1 MNRMMKHLLIGFAVA
16 LLLFEGAYAASP
28 SGQEIIAG
36 VDNARNPGQAFRVMD
51 VLTEYVGGKPQSS
64 MQLVIFVRQ
73 NKTTKQY
80 DNLVRYILPERD
92 AGKMVLMNGS
102 NMWFY
107 DPSSKASVRISPQQ
121 RLLGQ
126 ASNGDVATVNLAKD
140 YKATLLGEETLL
152 DADRQNKDC
161 WHLELKAATD
171 EAVYSRIEYWVEKGT
186 YRQIKGKFYSDSGRL
201 LKIAYFHKFTLQLGR
216 MSPSETIVID
226 SVNQNLVTTMAV
238 SDMQARE
245 VPDSW
250 FQRDYLPRLKAE

>member
-1 MNRMMKHLLIGFAVA
+1 MKNLAFGFLVA
-16 LLLFEGAYAASP
+16 LFLFEGAKAAGP
-28 SGQEIIAG
+28 SGQEIIAA
-36 VDNARNPGQAFRVMD
+36 VDGARNPGQSFRVMD
-51 VLTEYVGGKPQSS
+51 VLTEYVNGKPQASN
-64 MQLVIFVRQ
+64 QLVIFVRQ

-80 DNLVRYILPERD
+80 DNLVRYVLPVRD

-140 YKATLLGEETLL
+140 YTATLVGEEKLL
-152 DADRQNKDC
+152 DADRQNRDC
-161 WHLELKAATD
+161 YHLDLKAASD
-171 EAVYSRIEYWVEKGT
+171 EAVYSRIEFWVEKGS

-201 LKIAYFHKFTLQLGR
+201 LKIAYYHKFTEMLGR
-216 MSPSETIVID
+216 MSPAETIVID
-226 SVNQNLVTTMAV
+226 AVNQNLVTTMAI
-238 SDMQARE
+238 SDMQSRD

-250 FQRDYLPRLKAE
+250 FQRDYLPRLKID